1 MTGSI
6 QKISRKEVNI
16 YFKVN
21 FYEHFKNLS
30 PADKVYL
37 RDHDIYLKCT
47 LFFLADLLGGQYHD
61 LPRGQYRAND
71 LIRGHYYD
79 LLRGHYYDLLRGH
92 YNDLLRGQCYD
103 LLRGQY
109 RSLLRGHYYDLLQGQ
124 CQVFDL
130 IRGQLSQGQF
140 YGYYRVYGRDIY
152 ATGGLHLHLDVPD
165 ADDELAL
172 DLCSLPHWARVS
184 YPSSCPFPQVTRA
197 SFLKNLKNQVEQG
210 GINNF
215 VTQVHS
221 QVHIIN
227 VIYYYYRAGQI
238 NLTLN

>member
-6 QKISRKEVNI
+6 QKISRTEVNTN
-16 YFKVN
+16 FKVN
-21 FYEHFKNLS
+21 FYELFKNLS

-37 RDHDIYLKCT
+37 RDHDKYLKCT

-71 LIRGHYYD
+71 LTRGHYYD

-92 YNDLLRGQCYD
+92 YNDLLRGQY
-103 LLRGQY
+103 RG
-109 RSLLRGHYYDLLQGQ
+109 LLRGHYYDLLRGQ
-124 CQVFDL
+124 CQVFYL
-130 IRGQLSQGQF
+130 LRGQLSQGQF
-140 YGYYRVYGRDIY
+140 YDYYRVHGRDIY

-172 DLCSLPHWARVS
+172 DLCSLPHWAWVS

-210 GINNF
+210 GNNNF
-215 VTQVHS
+215 VKLVHS
-221 QVHIIN
+221 QVHVFN
-227 VIYYYYRAGQI
+227 VIY
-238 NLTLN
+238 LNIEPGKLI